1 MQSMKRIVVV
11 GCLLVATTAQAWDDD
26 DWSLPDDYDWGV
38 GAGGDPIQPP
48 RREEP
53 RRDRWRDF
61 VEEESEASRLYYQT
75 KPWREYN
82 EIRNACDA
90 ITGNDAARA
99 DCFRGLGGW

>member
-1 MQSMKRIVVV
+1 MQYVKNLLVA
-11 GCLLVATTAQAWDDD
+11 GCLLAAATANAQWEI
-26 DWSLPDDYDWGV
+26 PTGNG
-38 GAGGDPIQPP
+38 GADIVPQYIDPPIQPP

-82 EIRNACDA
+82 EMRNACDA
-90 ITGNDAARA
+90 IQGNDAARA
-99 DCFRGLGGW
+99 DCFQGLGGW